1 MALIIALMQ
10 QNENLVLT
18 LVQQRQNVFEFPL
31 QRC

>member
-1 MALIIALMQ
+1 MVLMIALMQ

-18 LVQQRQNVFEFPL
+18 LVQQRQNVSEFPL